1 MALLLL
7 KFSLSCR
14 KPLTLFHTW
23 WGWFFDSSCQV
34 FVCLCLFV
42 LVFLGKGQVPG
53 GPFSTNL
60 LTSLQ
65 GRVLYPSHNSY
76 CSFFLGLHCNRHLHK
91 TLQSFFWWS
100 LWRNSSKKVWSSP
113 ISVALKGFTLLPVY
127 TWPLPLN
134 HPSWG
139 FPVVSPPDDLVLMF
153 HDNICSLDFGLTLT
167 WPQLSNGFK
176 KSHELKLDIL
186 LVVVL

>member
-14 KPLTLFHTW
+14 KPLTVFHTW
-23 WGWFFDSSCQV
+23 WGWFFDSSCQA

-65 GRVLYPSHNSY
+65 GRVLYLSHNSY
-76 CSFFLGLHCNRHLHK
+76 CSFFLGLHCNRHFHK

-134 HPSWG
+134 
-139 FPVVSPPDDLVLMF
+139 PVS
-153 HDNICSLDFGLTLT
+153 
-167 WPQLSNGFK
+167 
-176 KSHELKLDIL
+176 IL
-186 LVVVL
+186 LEGFQWYLLQMIWCSCFISPYRWHLLFRFWANIDLTSTF